1 MKLTINNQQRYM
13 NMTKGTD
20 YCSVGIIGCGS
31 LGRLIAEGI
40 AAGLAGPCQL
50 IAVYDGFAP
59 DNACLVASLTGTAAC
74 DSLAGLLRHKCT
86 YIIEAA
92 SVAALRETAVGVL
105 EGGSNL
111 IALSSGALSDDNFRA
126 VVCQAAGRQQKKVHI
141 PSGALGGL
149 DLAQAAASAGELS
162 VVMTTSKPPKALSGA
177 PALAGRRPSEDK
189 RETVF
194 RGTAREAVAGFPQ
207 NVNVVASLSL
217 ATVGLDNVT
226 IEICSDPALRN
237 NTHTFVLNGAFG
249 HAKVEIE
256 AVPHA
261 SNPKSSALAAHS
273 VLSLLRKLTSPIQI
287 G

>member
-1 MKLTINNQQRYM
+1 
-13 NMTKGTD
+13 MTKATD
-20 YCSVGIIGCGS
+20 YCSVGILGCGS

-40 AAGLAGPCQL
+40 VDGMAGPCQL
-50 IAVYDGFAP
+50 KAVYDGFAP
-59 DNACLVASLTGTAAC
+59 DSARLVASRTGAALC
-74 DSLAGLLRHKCT
+74 DSLAGLLRHNCT
-86 YIIEAA
+86 YIVEAA
-92 SVAALRETAVGVL
+92 SVTALREAAVSVL

-111 IALSSGALSDDNFRA
+111 IALSTGALSDDNFRA
-126 VVCQAAGRQQKKVHI
+126 AVSRVAGEQRKKVHI

-162 VVMTTSKPPKALSGA
+162 VVMTTSKPPRALSGA
-177 PALAGRRPSEDK
+177 PALAGRLLSDDR
-189 RETVF
+189 REMVF

-226 IEICSDPALRN
+226 IEICSDPELRN
-237 NTHTFVLNGAFG
+237 NTHTFILNGAFG
-249 HAKVEIE
+249 RARVEIE

>member
-1 MKLTINNQQRYM
+1 
-13 NMTKGTD
+13 MTNRTGFCT
-20 YCSVGIIGCGS
+20 VGLLGCGS

-50 IAVYDGFAP
+50 KAVYDGFAP
-59 DNACLVASLTGTAAC
+59 ENARLVASLTGASSC
-74 DSLAGLLRHKCT
+74 DSLAGLLSHKCA
-86 YIIEAA
+86 YIVEAA
-92 SVAALRETAVGVL
+92 SVTALREAAVSVL
-105 EGGSNL
+105 EGGSSL
-111 IALSSGALSDDNFRA
+111 IALSSGALSDDGFHAA
-126 VVCQAAGRQQKKVHI
+126 VSLAAGKHGKKVHI

-162 VVMTTSKPPKALSGA
+162 VAMTTSKPPGALLGA
-177 PALAGRRPSEDK
+177 PALAGRRPSGDR

-207 NVNVVASLSL
+207 NVNVVASLSM
-217 ATVGLDNVT
+217 ATVGLDSVT
-226 IEICSDPALRN
+226 IEICSDPDLKN
-237 NTHTFVLNGAFG
+237 NTHTFVLSGAFG
-249 HAKVEIE
+249 RARVEIE

-273 VLSLLRKLTSPIQI
+273 VLSLLKKIVSPIQI